1 MSMFISI
8 MLNEVND
15 IENDTL
21 LKLWIVISEEV
32 IEWDLMMIKS
42 FDRMIIQSKDVKSD
56 LTQAFCILLVIIAI
70 FQAYKY
76 NFMKFDLLIEYSAF
90 NQVNASSFNL

>member
-1 MSMFISI
+1 
-8 MLNEVND
+8 
-15 IENDTL
+15 
-21 LKLWIVISEEV
+21 
-32 IEWDLMMIKS
+32 
-42 FDRMIIQSKDVKSD
+42 MIIQSKDVKSD